1 MVREIMYDLSVYNAE
16 FFSTNQAEGLRH
28 AEWFCPLIVEIF
40 HPKSLVDVG
49 CGTGHFVKW
58 CDDHDIEAFGIEGSV
73 WAVEH
78 AIGKCV
84 IQMDLRQKGFAVEHC
99 RKFDLAISIEVAEH
113 IEKEYA
119 GVFVDTLCA
128 LSDTVVMTAA
138 PPGQGGTMHVNEQ
151 EWPYWRDLFSNRHYY
166 FDAVTT
172 GKLKDRI
179 RLATIEGHHVATW
192 FAKNIM
198 VWRADRAELCA

>member
-1 MVREIMYDLSVYNAE
+1 MYDLSVYDQE
-16 FFSTNQAEGLRH
+16 FFSTNQWEGLRH
-28 AEWFCPLIVEIF
+28 AEWFCPLLVEIF

-58 CDDHDIEAFGIEGSV
+58 CDDHDIEAFGIEGSK

-151 EWPYWRDLFSNRHYY
+151 PKHYWVGGFRSRGFEYDSVR
-166 FDAVTT
+166 TES
-172 GKLKDRI
+172 
-179 RLATIEGHHVATW
+179 LADGIMAAKSKGEHVANW
-192 FAKNIM
+192 FAPNIM
-198 VWRADRAELCA
+198 CFRRRVDATA